1 MGFLPVP
8 SDDELSSDAVA
19 AANRHQDAHPGSLN
33 DLDRALLTSVP
44 VFEAYT
50 GWFDVKD
57 EAEQLVGERAVTLF
71 SLALSRAVPAPY
83 PTAFFEG
90 ELRAGGDDPENPQV
104 TEAESLLLE
113 WGRAVGA
120 DPSRVP
126 ADLLTRVEAT
136 FKPATRAVL
145 AGYAGLMF
153 AVCVYSLIAQL
164 DAPAAGPTPP
174 AG

>member
-8 SDDELSSDAVA
+8 SDDELSHDAIA
-19 AANRHQDAHPGSLN
+19 ARNRFADEHPGPLST
-33 DLDRALLTSVP
+33 LDRALLNNAT
-44 VFEAYT
+44 VFEAYS

-57 EAEQLVGERAVTLF
+57 ELEALIGERAVTLF
-71 SLALSRAVPAPY
+71 SLAVSRAVPAPY

-90 ELRAGGDDPENPQV
+90 ELRDGGDDPVTPQV
-104 TEAESLLLE
+104 TEAEALLLE

-126 ADLLTRVEAT
+126 ADLVARVEQT

-153 AVCVYSLIAQL
+153 AVCVFSLVAGL
-164 DAPAAGPTPP
+164 EPEPASET
-174 AG
+174 

>member
-8 SDDELSSDAVA
+8 SDDELPADAVV
-19 AANRHQDAHPGSLN
+19 AANRFQDEHPGPLSA
-33 DLDRALLTSVP
+33 LDRALLTNVT

-50 GWFDVKD
+50 RWFDVKD
-57 EAEQLVGERAVTLF
+57 ELEALVGERAVTLF
-71 SLALSRAVPAPY
+71 SVALARAVPAPY
-83 PTAFFEG
+83 PTAFFEAA
-90 ELRAGGDDPENPQV
+90 LRESGDDPVNPQV
-104 TEAESLLLE
+104 TEAEGLLLE

-126 ADLLTRVEAT
+126 AELIARVEAT

-153 AVCVYSLIAQL
+153 AVCIYALIAQL
-164 DAPAAGPTPP
+164 EPESSKPETPAP
-174 AG
+174 

>member
-8 SDDELSSDAVA
+8 SDDELSSDALA
-19 AANRHQDAHPGSLN
+19 AANRHRDAHPGELT

-50 GWFDVKD
+50 GWFEVKA
-57 EAEQLVGERAVTLF
+57 EAEALVGERAVNLF

-83 PTAFFEG
+83 PTAFFAG
-90 ELRAGGDDPENPQV
+90 EIRDAGDDPDTPQV
-104 TEAESLLLE
+104 TEAEALLLE

-126 ADLLTRVEAT
+126 DDLIARVEAT

-153 AVCVYSLIAQL
+153 AVCIYSLIAQL
-164 DAPAAGPTPP
+164 DPP
-174 AG
+174 ASTG

>member
-8 SDDELSSDAVA
+8 SDDELSHDAVA
-19 AANRHQDAHPGSLN
+19 ARNRFADEHPGPLST
-33 DLDRALLTSVP
+33 LDRALLNNVT
-44 VFEAYT
+44 VFEAYAR
-50 GWFDVKD
+50 WFDVKD
-57 EAEQLVGERAVTLF
+57 ELEALVGERAVTLF
-71 SLALSRAVPAPY
+71 SLALSQAVPAPY

-90 ELRAGGDDPENPQV
+90 ELRDGGDDPANPQV
-104 TEAESLLLE
+104 TEAEALLLE

-126 ADLLTRVEAT
+126 ADLVGRVAQT

-153 AVCVYSLIAQL
+153 AVCVFSLVAEL
-164 DAPAAGPTPP
+164 APEPAAE
-174 AG
+174 A